1 MKVPASRAFEIA
13 RLESNG
19 LRQRMEGVS
28 PSSASIPDGAHR
40 MRAPEG
46 VI

>member
-1 MKVPASRAFEIA
+1 MKVPASRAYEIA

-19 LRQRMEGVS
+19 LRQRMEGVTFVGFHS
-28 PSSASIPDGAHR
+28 GWCAPD
-40 MRAPEG
+40 APGRG